1 MKKGLL
7 VFFAILLL
15 TALLAS
21 CAPAAELPAVA
32 NTEVIPAVDATS
44 QPEVIETFTVYAPV
58 STSSIPVI
66 LAAQQLSGINLVLYT
81 DQSQANAQFIRGEAE
96 ILVSG
101 LSVGIDMYRNGVPV
115 QVVNSFV
122 SGLSYLVTYGET
134 YESLQELTGKS
145 VYVPFEGSPIDQVM
159 QYLVTAN
166 GLEWK
171 TDVTPVYAPFESS
184 IALLKEGKLDAVVL
198 PEPSV
203 SLVSDVPNVYVSL
216 DLAGEWDEA
225 TGVAGGYPQ
234 VASFVSSEWSSAHVD
249 TINAFNQALQTAI
262 SQVEADP
269 SAAVDQVK
277 EYFKI
282 PAEKL
287 TNSLSRTR
295 YSYVAGEE
303 MQSDIELYYAVIG
316 VALDESFKG
325 FYFIAAH

>member
-7 VFFAILLL
+7 VFFAILLIA
-15 TALLAS
+15 ALLAS
-21 CAPAAELPAVA
+21 CAPMSESLVVA
-32 NTEVIPAVDATS
+32 DTDVAPVADATS

-66 LAAQQLSGINLVLYT
+66 IAVQQLSGVNLVLYT

-101 LSVGIDMYRNGVPV
+101 LSVGVDMYRNGVPV
-115 QVVNSFV
+115 QVANSFV

-225 TGVAGGYPQ
+225 TGVVGGYPQ

-262 SQVEADP
+262 LQVEADP